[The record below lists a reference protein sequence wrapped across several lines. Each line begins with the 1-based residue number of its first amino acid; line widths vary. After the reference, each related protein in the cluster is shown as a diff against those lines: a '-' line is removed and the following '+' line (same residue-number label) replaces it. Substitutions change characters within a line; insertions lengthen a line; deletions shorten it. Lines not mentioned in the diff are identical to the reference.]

1 MQTNA
6 EDTTFQKSFHYAK
19 NCKIANFQDFGCCK
33 KCKLCNLQTPL
44 PPGMDQAEP
53 DRSRGSQNEVG
64 CQVSPPPTI
73 LRSLMAYSTTTLQRT
88 MRRGSGGTDIGQ
100 GNQKGTEAGDEERP
114 AGDDVARGPGEG
126 GVQSPEFPRSI
137 GSRMKPPKKKTI
149 IQKNKQCKPL
159 PAAASEI
166 FQNTKNL
173 KSGREKS

>member
-1 MQTNA
+1 
-6 EDTTFQKSFHYAK
+6 
-19 NCKIANFQDFGCCK
+19 
-33 KCKLCNLQTPL
+33 
-44 PPGMDQAEP
+44 
-53 DRSRGSQNEVG
+53 
-64 CQVSPPPTI
+64 
-73 LRSLMAYSTTTLQRT
+73 